1 MKKGSFFIK
10 ENKKILYLVF
20 GLIVISCLFLP
31 LFNLLVNHSQYF
43 KQWGIVGKGLLLIA
57 MTLQVVV
64 AFIPGEAVELLAGV
78 LYGPIEGTL
87 LCLFG
92 AALGSIIIYL
102 LSAMLGEKFFDKKG
116 KEKDFLLSKKITV
129 PFVFLLF
136 LLPASPKDALTYFMP
151 MTSIKLS
158 SFLIV
163 SSIARIP
170 SVLSSTLTGSVWKQ
184 GKLELSILIYGL
196 TAIFSLLGY
205 LIYRRITNLEKKE

>member
-1 MKKGSFFIK
+1 M
-10 ENKKILYLVF
+10 F

-92 AALGSIIIYL
+92 AALGSILIYL

-205 LIYRRITNLEKKE
+205 LIYRRITKLEKKE

>member
-92 AALGSIIIYL
+92 AALGSILIYL

-205 LIYRRITNLEKKE
+205 LIYRRITKLEKKE

>member
-10 ENKKILYLVF
+10 ENKKILYLVL

-87 LCLFG
+87 LCLLG
-92 AALGSIIIYL
+92 AALGSILIYL

-184 GKLELSILIYGL
+184 GKSELSILIYGL

-205 LIYRRITNLEKKE
+205 LIYRRITKLEKKE

>member
-92 AALGSIIIYL
+92 AALGSILIYL

-205 LIYRRITNLEKKE
+205 LIYQRITKLEKKE

>member
-92 AALGSIIIYL
+92 AALGSILIYL

-184 GKLELSILIYGL
+184 GNLELSILIYGL

-205 LIYRRITNLEKKE
+205 LIYRRITKLEKKE

>member
-43 KQWGIVGKGLLLIA
+43 KQWGIAGKGLLLIA

-87 LCLFG
+87 LCLLG
-92 AALGSIIIYL
+92 AALGSILIYL

-151 MTSIKLS
+151 MISIKLS

-170 SVLSSTLTGSVWKQ
+170 SMLSSTLTGSVWKQ

-205 LIYRRITNLEKKE
+205 LIYRRITKLEKKE